1 MRLAVA
7 GQRVVDETLAAKVD
21 DYRSPASDLAPAHK
35 AALALADALMTQP
48 GELPDALVIELKR
61 HFTDAQLV
69 EMTLDIMKWNGQKV
83 PVALGTDAPFADGLV
98 DLIFDDQGNWVR

>member
-21 DYRSPASDLAPAHK
+21 GYRTNDLPAAHK

-48 GELPDALVIELKR
+48 GQIGPQLVAELKR
-61 HFTDAQLV
+61 HFTDQQLV
-69 EMTLDIMKWNGQKV
+69 EITVDVMKWNGQKV
-83 PVALGTDAPFADGLV
+83 PVALGTDAALDDELTDLV
-98 DLIFDDQGNWVR
+98 FDERGNWVR